1 MTEPFRF
8 FERSVGNDKW
18 IVVVG
23 KEFLTHEQAIKLREG
38 MDYILD
44 NNYLHQSIRE
54 MTELIDQ
61 TTKVTEGT
69 PT

>member
-8 FERSVGNDKW
+8 FEKSVGNDKW

-23 KEFLTHEQAIKLREG
+23 MQFLTHAQAIKLREG
-38 MDYILD
+38 LDYILD

-54 MTELIDQ
+54 MTELIDK
-61 TTKVTEGT
+61 TTKEAERQ
-69 PT
+69 